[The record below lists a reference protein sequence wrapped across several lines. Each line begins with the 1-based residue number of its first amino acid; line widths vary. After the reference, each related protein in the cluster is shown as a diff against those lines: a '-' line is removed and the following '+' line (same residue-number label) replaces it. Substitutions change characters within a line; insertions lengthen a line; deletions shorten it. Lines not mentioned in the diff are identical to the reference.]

1 MKFKN
6 VSKGVKQFKIDGV
19 WVNVKPGEMF
29 NVNKTFGRLH
39 LDKDLLK
46 IVEEPQ
52 EGDLVEE
59 ETPEEEEAPVDE
71 PEEGTADMVED
82 TVESPVLKTR
92 DELKKMTRDELNDY
106 ASDLGFKNE
115 IKTRLLKSVM
125 INKIVKLQSNL

>member
-6 VSKGVKQFKIDGV
+6 VSKGVKQFKIDGE

-29 NVNKTFGRLH
+29 DVNKTFGRLH

-59 ETPEEEEAPVDE
+59 ETPEEEETPVDE
-71 PEEGTADMVED
+71 SEED